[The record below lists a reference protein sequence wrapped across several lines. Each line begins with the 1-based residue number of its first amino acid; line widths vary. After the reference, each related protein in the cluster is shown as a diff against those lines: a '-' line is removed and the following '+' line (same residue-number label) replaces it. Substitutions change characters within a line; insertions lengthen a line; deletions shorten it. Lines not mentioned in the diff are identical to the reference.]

1 MLHVSDTHI
10 SKGRMPERR
19 NQHDVQ
25 AGGSPVRGFCRNCC
39 GCWRIRLCS
48 IATYQKCCPRSVD
61 SGPAIT
67 PGNRAATSFGPWVWA
82 ATSVDAY
89 SAARRC
95 SDRGG
100 RGAALQGAC
109 GSGGRNLGRSARI
122 EFYRDETTGPAGR
135 GHGGSLLACQARGNS
150 RSQCGTGPLA
160 RCLTAIGTQPRRYE
174 GSRRPALAGRVV
186 PITRQTTWHM
196 GGAV

>member
-10 SKGRMPERR
+10 SKGRMPERCNR
-19 NQHDVQ
+19 YDVQ

-48 IATYQKCCPRSVD
+48 IATCQKPCPRSMD
-61 SGPAIT
+61 SGSAIT
-67 PGNRAATSFGPWVWA
+67 PGNRAATSFGPWIWA

-89 SAARRC
+89 RAAHRC

-100 RGAALQGAC
+100 RGVALQGAC
-109 GSGGRNLGRSARI
+109 GSGGRDMGRSVRI
-122 EFYRDETTGPAGR
+122 EFYRDEATGAAGR
-135 GHGGSLLACQARGNS
+135 GDGGSLLACQARGNG
-150 RSQCGTGPLA
+150 RSQCGTGPVA
-160 RCLTAIGTQPRRYE
+160 HSVTAIRPRSRRYQ
-174 GSRRPALAGRVV
+174 SARRSALAGRVI
-186 PITRQTTWHM
+186 PIPRQTTWHM